1 MEVPL
6 LFFLPT
12 LKCSLY
18 LIARGYAW
26 SFLIS
31 GMREIGER
39 RPGKDSIGTETNI
52 QSGEKEKS
60 EGLEKVE
67 RTAEENVEREE
78 GAKEEMN

>member
-18 LIARGYAW
+18 LIAGAYAW

-31 GMREIGER
+31 HMREIGEG
-39 RPGKDSIGTETNI
+39 RPGKDSVGTETNI
-52 QSGEKEKS
+52 WSGEKEKS
-60 EGLEKVE
+60 EGLEEVE
-67 RTAEENVEREE
+67 RTAEGNAEREE
-78 GAKEEMN
+78 GVKEEMN